1 MSYEIE
7 FFDKQGELCGS
18 TQTLDFGDPELYTDT
33 GKLKEIAKEDIKL
46 FPEAV
51 TYGIKHPI
59 KHQIK

>member
-33 GKLKEIAKEDIKL
+33 GKLVEIAKEDIKL
-46 FPEAV
+46 FPDAIAYAV
-51 TYGIKHPI
+51 KELCPI
-59 KHQIK
+59 EN

>member
-7 FFDKQGELCGS
+7 FFDKLGELCGS

-51 TYGIKHPI
+51 TYGIKNQKI
-59 KHQIK
+59 R